1 MNAFTCTG
9 PYAILILAGIKRTEN
24 RSAWP
29 SPSDPPSLELRR
41 TSGRAAI
48 SCSKSFCKEEYGQ
61 FIAWASVNLPPEDFE
76 KLPSWREVKDW
87 PGKIVGVCD
96 YKARTRE
103 THAPTDLRQSRGDTP
118 YQAELFANEQ
128 TTQLPNQQTIS
139 WDEGY
144 QYWWDLSNV
153 MRLPEPIPCRGNVG
167 MWPLPPSIA
176 QSVLEQVHSLQT
188 VAVLSHPTEVHSL
201 QTVKSVEANAAAVRI
216 ETPDDAYPLFRA
228 AVPLAGARE
237 GFFVLPI
244 DAQRCP
250 ICKPVLVSLGHL
262 PGTAAIE
269 LGEIFREAF
278 KVNADA
284 IIVAHNHPS
293 GDPTPSKADLQL
305 TTTLQSAANLLG
317 IKFLDHLILGSP
329 DSEDGRGYLSVMEL
343 SDK

>member
-1 MNAFTCTG
+1 MSVIMFNTAFTCTG
-9 PYAILILAGIKRTEN
+9 SYAILILYGIKRTEN

-29 SPSDPPSLELRR
+29 EPRE
-41 TSGRAAI
+41 GRAAI

-76 KLPSWREVKDW
+76 KLPAWREVKDW
-87 PGKIVGVCD
+87 PGKVVGVCD
-96 YKARTRE
+96 YKAS
-103 THAPTDLRQSRGDTP
+103 HQPTNQS
-118 YQAELFANEQ
+118 
-128 TTQLPNQQTIS
+128 TIS

-144 QYWWDLSNV
+144 PYWWDLSNV
-153 MRLPEPIPCRGNVG
+153 VRLPDPIPCRGNVG
-167 MWPLPPSIA
+167 MWSLSPSIA
-176 QSVLEQVHSLQT
+176 QSVLEQ
-188 VAVLSHPTEVHSL
+188 VHSL

-244 DAQRCP
+244 DAQRRP

-262 PGTAAIE
+262 PGTATIE
-269 LGEIFREAF
+269 LREVFREAF

-293 GDPTPSKADLQL
+293 GDPTPSKADMQL
-305 TTTLQSAANLLG
+305 TSVLQSTARLLG
-317 IKFLDHLILGSP
+317 VKFLDHLVLGSP
-329 DSEDGRGYLSVMEL
+329 DCEDGRGYVSVTEREECRLANERM
-343 SDK
+343 